1 MRTRIALLVLVA
13 AAAAL
18 LVFFQVRRPPAAP
31 EPAPLVRWV
40 RLEEAPMLAAARR
53 RPVLYDFNAA
63 WCGPCR
69 RLEQDVFSDPGR
81 AGYINQNYVA
91 VSVVDRYQED
101 GRNPPATDELQK
113 KYEIESFPTLIL
125 ASPDGK
131 MIGKLEGFPG
141 ADRVMEFLR
150 ER

>member
-1 MRTRIALLVLVA
+1 VTRRIVLIVLVA
-13 AAAAL
+13 AAAVFAL
-18 LVFFQVRRPPAAP
+18 LRIKRPSPPSAT
-31 EPAPLVRWV
+31 APLVRWV

-69 RLEQDVFSDPGR
+69 RLEQDVFSDPGS
-81 AGYINQNYVA
+81 AGYINENFVA

-101 GRNPPATDELQK
+101 GKNPPETDGLQK
-113 KYEIESFPTLIL
+113 KYEIEAFPTLIL
-125 ASPDGK
+125 VSPEGK

-150 ER
+150 RP